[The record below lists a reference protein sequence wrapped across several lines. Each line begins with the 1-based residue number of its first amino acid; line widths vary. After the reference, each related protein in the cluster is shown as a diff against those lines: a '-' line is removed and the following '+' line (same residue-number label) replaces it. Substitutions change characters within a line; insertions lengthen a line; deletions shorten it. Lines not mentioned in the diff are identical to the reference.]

1 MKRFLIPLLVAIAFP
16 NAIEAGQYNSRYE
29 ASLACKNWVKDGG
42 TYKRIDKNFGE
53 SIGKR
58 RYCFEEVQT
67 NQFIGSEVKKF
78 KKNKTYK
85 VDMLKLSSNE
95 RNYVIKK
102 YFKY

>member
-42 TYKRIDKNFGE
+42 TYIRIDKNFGE

-58 RYCFEEVQT
+58 RYCYEEVQT

-78 KKNKTYK
+78 KKTKPI
-85 VDMLKLSSNE
+85 KL
-95 RNYVIKK
+95 IC
-102 YFKY
+102 